1 MMIPETGASLDESL
15 RVILGNPVMQVLVS
29 TLGDGL
35 GILRASDRDLQKL
48 PSVGRQT
55 VRKIHAL
62 RSMGKQMVLRERAE
76 PVVYITGPSDAYEYL
91 AQEMRSLDREH
102 FRAVLLNT
110 KNRVIGIRTI
120 SIGSLNASTV
130 HPREVFKAAVA
141 ESACSILLV
150 HNHPSGNPEPS
161 PEDVAV
167 TERLVDAGRLLGI
180 NVLDHI
186 IVGESGCASLRELDA
201 CQFDG

>member
-15 RVILGNPVMQVLVS
+15 RVILGNPIMQVLVS

-35 GILRASDRDLQKL
+35 GILRASDRDLRKL

-62 RSMGKQMVLRERAE
+62 RSMGKQMTLRERAE
-76 PVVYITGPSDAYEYL
+76 PALYVSGPEAAYEYL

-120 SIGSLNASTV
+120 SVGTLDASYV

-141 ESACSILLV
+141 KSARSIVLV
-150 HNHPSGNPEPS
+150 HNHPSGDPEPS
-161 PEDVAV
+161 PEDVSV
-167 TERLVDAGRLLGI
+167 TQRLVDAGRILGI

-186 IVGESGCASLRELDA
+186 IIGQAGFVSLRELEA